1 MSTQVMQEIESF
13 VLDPE
18 LRITTPP
25 KYRLSQQKLSQLKSQ
40 YFPLFTVC
48 SESHKLI
55 NYKNLKIFFNPYW
68 QIQV

>member
-40 YFPLFTVC
+40 YFPLFTPTVC
-48 SESHKLI
+48 SESHTLI
-55 NYKNLKIFFNPYW
+55 N
-68 QIQV
+68 